1 VIRIRNIAFYS
12 TIILIFVVI
21 GFIIYLAISLKRT
34 RKLQKE
40 LLHQTHK
47 AQESERMQ
55 SSFIR
60 SMYNDVCAP
69 LDHINQQTQRIRI
82 TSLSPVQK
90 AECSKQIQE
99 SCRQLTSLLDEMLE
113 KAYHESTTESQETP
127 PD

>member
-1 VIRIRNIAFYS
+1 MKQIHYY
-12 TIILIFVVI
+12 ILFL
-21 GFIIYLAISLKRT
+21 FT
-34 RKLQKE
+34 RK
-40 LLHQTHK
+40 
-47 AQESERMQ
+47 S
-55 SSFIR
+55 
-60 SMYNDVCAP
+60 DGP
-69 LDHINQQTQRIRI
+69 LDHINKQTQRIRI